1 VQRHGAKRW
10 RTVSLR
16 CCGMACIAFQHADNI
31 CSTIFVLEKIANVF
45 EARCTTL
52 LEHVLDDGGELGS
65 THGRGSGL

>member
-1 VQRHGAKRW
+1 M
-10 RTVSLR
+10 L
-16 CCGMACIAFQHADNI
+16 
-31 CSTIFVLEKIANVF
+31 VLEKIANVF